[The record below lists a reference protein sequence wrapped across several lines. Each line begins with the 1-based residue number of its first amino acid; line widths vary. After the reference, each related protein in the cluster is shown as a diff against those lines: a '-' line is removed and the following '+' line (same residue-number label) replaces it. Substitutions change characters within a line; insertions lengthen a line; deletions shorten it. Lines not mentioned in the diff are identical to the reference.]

1 VAISL
6 THTTVAAG
14 TDAGNGEIRK
24 VQWNEEHTITMAT
37 ARLLGRTTAGA
48 GAVEELSVSANL
60 TLSGGTLDTSANP
73 QFTSIELGNASD
85 TTITRNDAGVLAV
98 EGGVIP
104 KENRANVFTQTQS
117 ISRTTADAEISMWSN
132 AGYGSVLSLNVE
144 DGGGNRWKISRTNG
158 AESGSNAGSEFGIF
172 RYADNGSFLGTA
184 LSITRANG
192 DVYCQGIY
200 DKTGTGTAVQVDSGG
215 AVFRSSSSIKYKKD
229 VEDLDAALV
238 DTAIASLRPVWY
250 RTKEATGD
258 DKPSWSHI
266 GLIAEEV
273 ALVEPRLVRYRT
285 QTVEE
290 KAPGERIVTEL
301 ATPEPEDVDYARLSV
316 LLLDKVQ
323 RLEERLAVLEAAQ

>member
-1 VAISL
+1 MTISL
-6 THTTVAAG
+6 KHKFNSPKADSGDTTLVRPS
-14 TDAGNGEIRK
+14 N
-24 VQWNEEHTITMAT
+24 WNDEHDITMAT
-37 ARLLGRTTAGA
+37 SRLLGRTTAGA

-85 TTITRNDAGVLAV
+85 TTITRSAGGLLAV

-104 KENRANVFTQTQS
+104 KEDRANTFSQNQTF
-117 ISRTTADAEISMWSN
+117 SRTGANTEIFISAQNTYSKGFN
-132 AGYGSVLSLNVE
+132 LQTSGT
-144 DGGGNRWKISRTNG
+144 NRWYVAASQVDET
-158 AESGSNAGSEFGIF
+158 GSDVGSDLGIF

-184 LSITRANG
+184 VIVYRATG
-192 DVYCQGIY
+192 YLGCEGVYTQ
-200 DKTGTGTAVQVDSGG
+200 TGTGTAVQVDSSGNI
-215 AVFRSSSSIKYKKD
+215 FRSSSSIKYKKD